1 MAAPDAP
8 LVITLRDVYDAVTR
22 LSERVTGLAGQV
34 EGLQGR
40 FDRADKHR
48 DDHESRLRSLER
60 RQWPIPSAAL
70 LISIAAVVVA
80 VISIL

>member
-22 LSERVTGLAGQV
+22 LSERVTVLAGQV
-34 EGLQGR
+34 EGLHGR
-40 FDRADKHR
+40 FDRSDKHR
-48 DDHESRLRSLER
+48 DDHEARLRALER

-70 LISIAAVVVA
+70 LVSIAAVVVA

>member
-8 LVITLRDVYDAVTR
+8 LVITLRDVYEAVTR
-22 LSERVTGLAGQV
+22 LAERVTGLAGQV
-34 EGLQGR
+34 EALRGR
-40 FDRADKHR
+40 FDGGDKQR

-70 LISIAAVVVA
+70 LISIAAVVGA